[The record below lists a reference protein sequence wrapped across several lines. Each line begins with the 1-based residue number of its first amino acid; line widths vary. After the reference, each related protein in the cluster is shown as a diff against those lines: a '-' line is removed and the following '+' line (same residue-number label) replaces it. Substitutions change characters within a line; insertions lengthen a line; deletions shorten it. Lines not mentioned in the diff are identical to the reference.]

1 MIALSDVR
9 FRWLPA
15 DPLVIDIPEFTVADG
30 ERVFLEG
37 PSGSGKSTLL
47 NLLGGVTTP
56 EHGRITID
64 GTDLTAL
71 GQSARDAFRADRIG
85 FVFQMFNLI
94 PYLSLVDNVI
104 LPCRFSAR
112 RAREARNKSGS
123 LDAEARRL
131 LGNMEIDLTALADRP
146 VAALSTGQQQ
156 RVAVARSLIGAPRLI
171 IADEPTSAL
180 DQAVRNS
187 FMTLLFREIADAGAT
202 LLFVSHDTGLAADF
216 DRRAAMSGINGGG
229 GP

>member
-9 FRWLPA
+9 FRWFPT

-47 NLLGGVTTP
+47 SLLGGTATP
-56 EHGRITID
+56 EHGEISID
-64 GTDLTAL
+64 GTSLTAL
-71 GQSARDAFRADRIG
+71 GQGARDTFRADRIG
-85 FVFQMFNLI
+85 FIFQMFNLI
-94 PYLSLVDNVI
+94 PYLSLVDNVA
-104 LPCRFSAR
+104 LPCRFSSR
-112 RAREARNKSGS
+112 RAQAARNKSES
-123 LDAEARRL
+123 VEAEARRL
-131 LGNMEIDLTALADRP
+131 LHNMEIDVEGLANRP

-156 RVAVARSLIGAPRLI
+156 RVAVARSLIGAPRLV

-180 DQAVRNS
+180 DQNVRRS
-187 FMTLLFREIADAGAT
+187 FMTLLFREVADAGAT

-216 DRRAAMSGINGGG
+216 DRRTAMSGINGTGG
-229 GP
+229 A